1 MYGNLENLGAMKTN
15 LALKLSIGIK
25 WHVDAHCEIIL
36 NPNKLNVILLLKT
49 INLITQYVLHLR
61 LHNSKDLAHV
71 VTIPP
76 IR

>member
-15 LALKLSIGIK
+15 LALKLIIGIK
-25 WHVDAHCEIIL
+25 CHVDAHREIIL

-49 INLITQYVLHLR
+49 INLIAQYVPQLR
-61 LHNSKDLAHV
+61 LRNSKDLVHV
-71 VTIPP
+71 VAIPP